1 MLSIPQALERI
12 KGNTAEFLPETTL
25 RNLCRDLHLSFRNRL
40 LPPLVTTHLFLRQIL
55 EGNTS
60 VPELQRISKFPF
72 SLAAYC
78 DARQRVPLAFFQRLH
93 RAVIGHCRPYADN
106 DRDALWRGRHRVFF
120 LDGSSLSMLDT
131 AALRD
136 EFGQPGGQAEGC
148 GFPTAHLLVQFDAY
162 HGYIHRLIPSP
173 LRTHDMAHAAFMHK
187 DLRPGDIVGGDRAF
201 CSYAHLALL
210 QQRSLCGLFR
220 AHQRQIISFKV
231 GRPHLGPGKAKKGQ
245 AGMPRSRWLKRLG
258 KHDQLVE

>member
-1 MLSIPQALERI
+1 MMGLYRHPHSQEATMLSIPQALERI

-120 LDGSSLSMLDT
+120 LDGSSFSMPDT

-148 GFPTAHLLVQFDAY
+148 DFPTAHLQRCSTRAIGCVSSRSPRCHDSHHQCSQGATFS
-162 HGYIHRLIPSP
+162 HRS
-173 LRTHDMAHAAFMHK
+173 
-187 DLRPGDIVGGDRAF
+187 RPGPAEWPDPRD
-201 CSYAHLALL
+201 SALGRDGWL
-210 QQRSLCGLFR
+210 GTEHGESPR
-220 AHQRQIISFKV
+220 RQS
-231 GRPHLGPGKAKKGQ
+231 
-245 AGMPRSRWLKRLG
+245 W
-258 KHDQLVE
+258 